1 MAKPSN
7 SIRRVIMGKAIAIL
21 LSCLLLL
28 FTVTLAESASYRVV
42 GPIEDFSYLDV
53 KRVRDRIVVPTG
65 LSEQELTDTLKEAVI
80 TLAKQQG
87 ANAAQILAYREG
99 DDTNWAYTAGTAVYA
114 PGGFWAN
121 AAREYPMQVGEI
133 EIAPVYFAKP
143 KADVSKEGDRIILRT
158 KGKELVPISRARDS
172 WAQHNIIA
180 AVPNGTPARVLK
192 HYEKA
197 LSPDYTIVRDRVSA
211 TYNGNVVE
219 GWVFGDQ
226 VKRIKNVSPSRAEL
240 IRKVQQLLKSEGF
253 TPGPVD
259 GLFGPRTK
267 VALIAYQLNEML
279 PVTGMLDERT
289 LRALGLS
296 GN

>member
-1 MAKPSN
+1 
-7 SIRRVIMGKAIAIL
+7 MGKATAIL

-80 TLAKQQG
+80 TLAKQQD

-99 DDTNWAYTAGTAVYA
+99 DDTNLAYTAGTAVYA

-121 AAREYPMQVGEI
+121 AAREYPMQVGEV
-133 EIAPVYFAKP
+133 EIAPLYFAKP
-143 KADVSKEGDRIILRT
+143 KTDVSKEGDKVILGT
-158 KGKELVPISRARDS
+158 KDKGLVPISRARDS

-180 AVPNGTPARVLK
+180 VVPNGTPARILE
-192 HYEKA
+192 HSEKA
-197 LSPDYTIVRDRVSA
+197 LSPDYILVRDRVST

-226 VKRIKNVSPSRAEL
+226 VKRIKNAPLPRAEL
-240 IRKVQQLLKSEGF
+240 IRKSQQLLKSEGF
-253 TPGPVD
+253 NPGPVD
-259 GLFGPRTK
+259 GLFGPRMK
-267 VALIAYQLNEML
+267 VALIAYQIKRGL
-279 PVTGMLDERT
+279 PVTGTLDEGT
-289 LRALGLS
+289 LKALGLS
-296 GN
+296 GH

>member
-1 MAKPSN
+1 MRK
-7 SIRRVIMGKAIAIL
+7 VTAIL

-80 TLAKQQG
+80 ILAKQQD

-99 DDTNWAYTAGTAVYA
+99 DDTNLAYTAGTAVYA

-121 AAREYPMQVGEI
+121 AAREYPMQVGEV

-143 KADVSKEGDRIILRT
+143 KTDVSKEGDKVILGT
-158 KGKELVPISRARDS
+158 KDKGLVPISRARDS

-180 AVPNGTPARVLK
+180 VVPNGTPARVLE

-197 LSPDYTIVRDRVSA
+197 LSPNYTVVRDRVST

-226 VKRIKNVSPSRAEL
+226 VKRIKNAPLSRAEL
-240 IRKVQQLLKSEGF
+240 IRKSQQLL
-253 TPGPVD
+253 
-259 GLFGPRTK
+259 
-267 VALIAYQLNEML
+267 ALI
-279 PVTGMLDERT
+279 
-289 LRALGLS
+289 
-296 GN
+296 